1 MGKATLALMVLT
13 LSAGILFLWSNTES
27 VFVLHPLIDT
37 RLPQGFTQAGFDR
50 IQPGMTKA
58 EVLQLVPLPE
68 HKNLEATSWGYGSD
82 GACVFWDFA
91 WFQLT
96 IQFDQ
101 NGRVI
106 KKTQRAFY
114 D

>member
-1 MGKATLALMVLT
+1 MGKIALALVFLVLPV
-13 LSAGILFLWSNTES
+13 GIFLQCFTES
-27 VFVLHPLIDT
+27 VFVLNPLIDT

-50 IQPGMTKA
+50 IQPGMSKA

-68 HKNLEATSWGYGSD
+68 PGSLYATSWGYGND
-82 GACVFWDFA
+82 GAALFGDFA

-96 IQFDQ
+96 IEFDK

>member
-1 MGKATLALMVLT
+1 MVLT
-13 LSAGILFLWSNTES
+13 LSAGILFVVSYTES

-68 HKNLEATSWGYGSD
+68 PESLHMVSWDYGSD

-96 IQFDQ
+96 IEFDQ

>member
-1 MGKATLALMVLT
+1 MGKIALALVVLV
-13 LSAGILFLWSNTES
+13 LPVGIFLQCFTES
-27 VFVLHPLIDT
+27 VFVLNPLIDT
-37 RLPQGFTQAGFDR
+37 RLPKGFTQAGFDR

-58 EVLQLVPLPE
+58 EVLQLIPLLE
-68 HKNLEATSWGYGSD
+68 HKKLEATAWGYGSD
-82 GACVFWDFA
+82 GACIFWDFA

-96 IQFDQ
+96 IQFDK

>member
-1 MGKATLALMVLT
+1 MGKTTLALMVLT
-13 LSAGILFLWSNTES
+13 LSAGILFLLGNLES
-27 VFVLHPLIDT
+27 VFVLNPLIDT
-37 RLPQGFTQAGFDR
+37 RLPKGFTQAGFDR

-68 HKNLEATSWGYGSD
+68 PESLYEISWGYGSD

-106 KKTQRAFY
+106 KKKQTAFY

>member
-1 MGKATLALMVLT
+1 M
-13 LSAGILFLWSNTES
+13 
-27 VFVLHPLIDT
+27 FVLNPLIDT
-37 RLPQGFTQAGFDR
+37 RLPQGFTQTGFDR
-50 IQPGMTKA
+50 IQPGMTKT

-68 HKNLEATSWGYGSD
+68 HKKLEATAWGYGSD

-91 WFQLT
+91 WFQLM

-106 KKTQRAFY
+106 KKNANRFLRLGCIAQR
-114 D
+114 